1 MYIIYIIYLHT
12 SYATYMPH
20 ICMRNVHVHHIF
32 HTSIYSHTQYAYA
45 SLNTRGTYVYFIYIS
60 NIEIPDTYACQKLL
74 HILQEQDD
82 GVKHAYILSKEPC
95 ILTSWHKISIH
106 LIRTHANSTFCQT
119 KTMLQMRSTLCQNS
133 RGYPNS
139 RIDAFN
145 LSNEPYNMPT
155 CYHNSRIFVSW
166 RLNDADILSNKPTF
180 YQKSRIFVYSWCL
193 HSKELCIVD
202 AYKMPSSS
210 QKSRIWCLHSIKKT
224 RMFAYC
230 WCTHSK
236 EPYILDVY
244 TTPTSYKK
252 SSQRDLHYIRRARIL
267 SGKLYTRIFQMPTF
281 KRALHIYK
289 YIYMDIYLHIHI
301 HVHIY
306 INIYIYIYIY
316 IYILYIYICIYIYK
330 YTYVD
335 KHTYINR

>member
-32 HTSIYSHTQYAYA
+32 HTSIYLHTQYAYA

-82 GVKHAYILSKEPC
+82 GVKHAYILSKEPY

-210 QKSRIWCLHSIKKT
+210 QKSRIWCLHSIKWAVCSHIVDAHIQKSHIFLMST
-224 RMFAYC
+224 RRPHLIKRAVKEIYIISEEPVFCQESSTLVYSRC
-230 WCTHSK
+230 LHSK
-236 EPYILDVY
+236 EPYI
-244 TTPTSYKK
+244 
-252 SSQRDLHYIRRARIL
+252 
-267 SGKLYTRIFQMPTF
+267 
-281 KRALHIYK
+281 
-289 YIYMDIYLHIHI
+289 
-301 HVHIY
+301 Y
-306 INIYIYIYIY
+306 INIYIWIFIYIY
-316 IYILYIYICIYIYK
+316 IFT
-330 YTYVD
+330 YTF
-335 KHTYINR
+335 I